1 MLRKKCVRVIITGTV
16 QGVGFRWR
24 ARQAALSLDISGW
37 IKNRP
42 DGGVEAVF
50 QGSPGSVDQMIEWVK
65 VGPPGAVVREVRTVP
80 CNPDAG
86 PSEFL
91 ILRSP

>member
-1 MLRKKCVRVIITGTV
+1 MHRKKCVRVIITGVV
-16 QGVGFRWR
+16 QGVGFRWK
-24 ARQAALSLDISGW
+24 ARRIALPLDISGW

-65 VGPPGAVVREVRTVP
+65 VGPPGAVVREVRTIP
-80 CNPDAG
+80 CDPDAG
-86 PSEFL
+86 LSEFL
-91 ILRSP
+91 ILRSS

>member
-1 MLRKKCVRVIITGTV
+1 MDQEKCARVIITGTV

-24 ARQAALSLDISGW
+24 ARQAALSLGLSGW

-50 QGSPGSVDQMIEWVK
+50 QGPQALVDQMIEWVG
-65 VGPPGAVVREVRTVP
+65 VGPPGAVVREVMCLP
-80 CNPDAG
+80 CDSDPGRSD
-86 PSEFL
+86 FL
-91 ILRSP
+91 ILKST